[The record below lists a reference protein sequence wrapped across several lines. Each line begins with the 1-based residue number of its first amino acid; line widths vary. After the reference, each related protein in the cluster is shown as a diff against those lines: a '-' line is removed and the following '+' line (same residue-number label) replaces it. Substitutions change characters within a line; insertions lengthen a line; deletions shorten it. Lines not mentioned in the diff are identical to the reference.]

1 MMSPLGPLPDSTG
14 RPYNNLLRRL
24 SAADYA
30 LLAPHLAYE
39 EADPNDLLY
48 SPGDDVEIVHFP
60 CGPGLAS
67 YLVPNEDGRD
77 VETILVGREGAVGG
91 IVSEGYLPAYTRI
104 MVKFGG
110 PFVRLPVGKL
120 DAAKTQSKTLR
131 NVFAR
136 YADCMLAQIF
146 QSTACNAIHSIEQRT
161 AKWVISAMERTE
173 DADDAVPLTHEQLA
187 TLLGV
192 GRSYTSRVIQTFK
205 AEGILETRRGSILV
219 RNRDALKKRACL
231 CDQSVKN
238 HFEEVLRGVYPT
250 GEAASV

>member
-1 MMSPLGPLPDSTG
+1 MTARSGNGADRSD

-24 SAADYA
+24 SAGDFA
-30 LLAPHLAYE
+30 LLAPHLTQE
-39 EADPNDLLY
+39 EAGPGDLLY
-48 SPGDDVEIVHFP
+48 NPGDDVEIVHFP
-60 CGPGLAS
+60 CGQGLAS

-91 IVSEGYLPAYTRI
+91 IVSQGYLPAYTRI

-110 PFVRLPVGKL
+110 PFVRLPIGKL
-120 DAAKTQSKTLR
+120 DAAKTRSATLR

-161 AKWVISAMERTE
+161 AKWILSAMERTE
-173 DADDAVPLTHEQLA
+173 GDDVVPLTHEQLA

-205 AEGILETRRGSILV
+205 AEGVIETRRGSILV
-219 RNRDALKKRACL
+219 LNREGLRIRSCL
-231 CDQSVKN
+231 CNQSVKN

-250 GEAASV
+250 EEAQSR